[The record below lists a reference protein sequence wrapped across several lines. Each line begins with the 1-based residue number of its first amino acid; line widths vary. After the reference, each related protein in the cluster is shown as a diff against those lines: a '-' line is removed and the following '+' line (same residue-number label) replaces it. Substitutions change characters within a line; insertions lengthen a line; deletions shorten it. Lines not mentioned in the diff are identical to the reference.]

1 LPVLFGGEAGEDSE
15 DKLKEE
21 KSTISKSEMFLP
33 IALTREVGLQH
44 NACASKGSFGLLTVV
59 DVVRVIGH

>member
-1 LPVLFGGEAGEDSE
+1 VLLGGEAGEDGKG
-15 DKLKEE
+15 KLKEE

-33 IALTREVGLQH
+33 IALSRKVGLQH
-44 NACASKGSFGLLTVV
+44 NACASKGSFGLLAVV

>member
-1 LPVLFGGEAGEDSE
+1 VLFGGEAGEDSE

-21 KSTISKSEMFLP
+21 NSTIWKSEMFLP
-33 IALTREVGLQH
+33 IALTRVVGLQH